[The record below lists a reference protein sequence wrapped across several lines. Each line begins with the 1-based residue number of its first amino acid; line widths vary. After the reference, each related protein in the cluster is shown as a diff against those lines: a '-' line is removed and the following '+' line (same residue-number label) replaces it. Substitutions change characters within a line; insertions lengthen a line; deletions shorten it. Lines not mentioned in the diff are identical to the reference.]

1 MAFNWNWKTREP
13 MVYNMSD
20 PMFAQHANGRAV
32 NPYGPLF
39 DPASASP
46 EYIRDMQQ
54 ELGVKADGIWGK
66 QSQKAYNMAM
76 QKELGVPADG
86 VWGPKS
92 QAAYDAATYNPAYEA
107 SLRAYA
113 DAKIAN
119 EQQMYR
125 QKIDQRNASIQQ
137 IDQQIAANNAQIAQ
151 LKQELSQLTMT
162 ADDFDRRLAQNRAG
176 IGDMGNAQIHLGRI
190 ETRKQAEAN
199 RKNAERLRMMDK
211 LGKNG
216 EEFDSL
222 MNLAKMRTNLEAVAK
237 DPGLRSGM
245 EREYNIAVQQYK
257 NKYGHEPDF
266 SNFENSV
273 DLFYD
278 RSSYKVATDED
289 LAKDSATLTNFIT
302 NNVDTSGRWTAGD
315 AELKRAIVAAE
326 KQGNA
331 KLAKQ
336 LRNTW
341 TPEQYRKYTDDMNSA
356 GEAAREGLNEFQYE
370 NALDLGKFTD
380 SQKRN
385 WVMKNGK
392 WTSADYK
399 WNGKRNGV

>member
-1 MAFNWNWKTREP
+1 MAFDWNWKTR
-13 MVYNMSD
+13 D
-20 PMFAQHANGRAV
+20 PRP
-32 NPYGPLF
+32 NPYLQVGDLSTMNANSMAGYTPLSAF
-39 DPASASP
+39 TPDYSPATQMAGYNPVEYNAQRMMQGYHPNAVDPRDPNAVQYAQNAEYGAS
-46 EYIRDMQQ
+46 
-54 ELGVKADGIWGK
+54 L
-66 QSQKAYNMAM
+66 
-76 QKELGVPADG
+76 
-86 VWGPKS
+86 
-92 QAAYDAATYNPAYEA
+92 QAASEAAGRRQQIE
-107 SLRAYA
+107 
-113 DAKIAN
+113 
-119 EQQMYR
+119 EQ
-125 QKIDQRNASIQQ
+125 IEQ

-151 LKQELSQLTMT
+151 LKQELTKLTT
-162 ADDFDRRLAQNRAG
+162 GSAFADDFDRRLAQNRAG

-222 MNLAKMRTNLEAVAK
+222 MKLAKMRTNLEAVAK
-237 DPGLRSGM
+237 DPGLRSGL

-257 NKYGHEPDF
+257 NKYGHAPDF

-278 RSSYKVATDED
+278 RSGYTAATDED
-289 LAKDSATLTNFIT
+289 LAKDSSTLTNFIT
-302 NNVDTSGRWTAGD
+302 NNVDANGRWTAGD

-341 TPEQYRKYTDDMNSA
+341 TPAQYNQYTTDMNIA
-356 GEAAREGLNEFQYE
+356 GEAALSSLNSFQS
-370 NALDLGKFTD
+370 AKAKRDGKFTD
-380 SQKRN
+380 SQNRT

-392 WTSADYK
+392 WTSTDYK